1 MGMLSFFQKHLS
13 KIILLGLT
21 LAFLLWKLPALL
33 LHPNELLLTSD
44 GDGLKSYY
52 CFVYHLQFDETFLHF
67 GGMNYPYG
75 EHYLF
80 TDGFPAIAWLIQL
93 LPFLKPYGIGIVHL
107 SLAVSL
113 LFTPFFL
120 YLILRKFQV
129 NQWIAVLGALCL
141 FILQPQFPRLF
152 SHLSLSY
159 SIFFPLS
166 WYLLLQFKEKG
177 ATLKWTSLLLVNQ
190 LFWYFMHP
198 YLGFMISVFY
208 GVDWFVAQFNKS
220 DSWKKRSWTLI
231 PVVLP
236 VVLVQLFLK
245 LTDSIKDRP
254 ATPFGFFEY
263 QAHWKSIFLPDAG
276 PIHDWASNY
285 LSFNEFRWEGYAYI
299 GILTIAML
307 LVILVVLLWY
317 FLKKSVRKITFPTP
331 LFPAIFAAVFLLIL
345 SFGFPFN
352 GNPHWLEQLT
362 FLKQFRALGRFSW
375 VFYYVIGVF
384 GICVLQLLF
393 HKVKNWESTHR
404 FQFKSSLL
412 ISSLFVV
419 QLCEGLTLL
428 KIPTAFSKNLF
439 DIDQLNEAERKLIYE
454 AKSKRMNVKAILP
467 LPWFHIGSEIYGK
480 EVDPMTLRNSF
491 LLSVHTGIPLYAVM
505 LGRTSKL
512 QTLDYFHVFNE
523 QQRRRIQAYLP
534 LFVYQ
539 HNGVNLYQEDEQ
551 KLADLASPYF
561 SNSEGRLSVLCRSDL
576 NKAKRLKKT
585 LIWSDSFSDEQ
596 KWQGLIE
603 GGRYRGKIEDYNT
616 ILRLDSS
623 QLKPNVWYEM
633 TFDYFPDWSKPIAN
647 VCYIEYVDPKCKAV
661 NWFYNRSLGSFP
673 GLFKEHIQ
681 VNIRFQAQAMP
692 CEYHCF
698 FIGKS
703 TNVFFEVDNLKVYE
717 LNP

>member
-1 MGMLSFFQKHLS
+1 MVVSFVQKHLY

-33 LHPNELLLTSD
+33 LHPNELLLTAD

-52 CFVYHLQFDETFLHF
+52 CFVFHLQFDESFMHF
-67 GGMNYPYG
+67 GGMNYPHG

-80 TDGFPAIAWLIQL
+80 TDGFPAIAWLLQL
-93 LPFLKPYGIGIVHL
+93 LPFLKPYGISIIHL

-129 NQWIAVLGALCL
+129 NEWIAVLGALCL

-152 SHLSLSY
+152 SHLSLAY

-166 WYLLLQFKEKG
+166 WYLLLRFKEKG
-177 ATLKWTSLLLVNQ
+177 ASFKWTSLLIVNQ

-208 GVDWFVAQFNKS
+208 GVDWFIAQFNKK
-220 DSWKKRSWTLI
+220 DSWKKRLWTLI
-231 PVVLP
+231 PVILP
-236 VVLVQLFLK
+236 AVVVQLFLK
-245 LTDSIKDRP
+245 LTDSITDRP
-254 ATPFGFFEY
+254 TAPYGFFEY

-276 PIHDWASNY
+276 PIHEWVSNY
-285 LSFNEFRWEGYAYI
+285 VSFEEFRWEGYAYI
-299 GILTIAML
+299 GILSITM
-307 LVILVVLLWY
+307 LVVAVFILMWQR
-317 FLKKSVRKITFPTP
+317 LKKSVEKITFPAP
-331 LFPAIFAAVFLLIL
+331 LFPAMLAAIFLLIL

-352 GNPHWLEQLT
+352 GNPHWLDHLT

-384 GICVLQLLF
+384 GIYVLQLLYQ
-393 HKVKNWESTHR
+393 KIKSWESAHH
-404 FQFKSSLL
+404 FKFKSALL

-419 QLCEGLTLL
+419 QLSEGFSLL
-428 KIPTAFSKNLF
+428 KIPTSFTKNLF
-439 DIDQLNEAERKLIYE
+439 DIHQLGQAERKLIHE
-454 AKSKRMNVKAILP
+454 AKSQRINVKAIMP

-480 EVDPMTLRNSF
+480 EVDPMTLRKSF

-505 LGRTSKL
+505 LGRTSKQ

-523 QQRRRIQAYLP
+523 QQTHRIQAYVP
-534 LFVYQ
+534 LFVFQ
-539 HNGVNLYQEDEQ
+539 NKGLHLYQEDEQ
-551 KLADLASPYF
+551 KLADLATPYY
-561 SNSEGRLSVLCRSDL
+561 SNSEGKLSILHGSDL
-576 NKAKRLKKT
+576 NKQQRLKRK
-585 LIWSDSFSDEQ
+585 LILCDTYSDQQ
-596 KWQGLIE
+596 KWAGFIQN
-603 GGRYRGKIEDYNT
+603 GRYHGKIEDYNT
-616 ILRLDSS
+616 ILRLDSM
-623 QLKPNVWYEM
+623 QLKPNAWYEM
-633 TFDYFPDWSKPIAN
+633 SFDYFPDWSKPISN
-647 VCYIEYVDPKCKAV
+647 VCYIEYVNPKTKAV
-661 NWFYNRSLGSFP
+661 NWFYQRSVGSFP
-673 GLFKEHIQ
+673 GIFKDYIHA
-681 VNIRFQAQAMP
+681 NIRFQAQSMP

-717 LNP
+717 LKP